1 MGNLTLNLPL
11 SLMLLFLLGYLGYW
25 IFRFFR
31 IPGGAITGSLLLVA
45 VLTGLGV
52 RWGDIPQ
59 NFNTFFQVVLGI
71 VVGCKFDR
79 EAVPRIKSLI
89 VPSLFVTVSMVGSC
103 LAVGILLAKITG
115 VEPGTALYASMP
127 GGLAEM
133 SLLAM
138 ERNLNAPVVTLFQYM
153 RVLAI
158 YISVPLIAL
167 RYNQG
172 VKEAAAGSAAAPEA
186 GEDKKSEARMSQILI
201 TLVIGGFGGFT
212 AKAIGVPVGGL
223 LGAMTVVGLLRTLG
237 VALRPLPRRLVIF
250 AQIGLGVYLGTT
262 FTPEVV
268 ATLHR
273 LLIPT
278 AIFSVVIVLLGVI
291 LGVLIHR
298 FWGLDLVTSLLACA
312 AAGVTQMSAIALD
325 MDADAVTVGLLQAF
339 RYAVT
344 MMVMPAI
351 ISLMV

>member
-1 MGNLTLNLPL
+1 MTLNLPL
-11 SLMLLFLLGYLGYW
+11 SLMLVFLLGYLGYRV
-25 IFRFFR
+25 FRFFH

-45 VLTGLGV
+45 IFSCLGV
-52 RWGDIPQ
+52 GWANIPSY
-59 NFNTFFQVVLGI
+59 FNTFFQVVLGTA
-71 VVGCKFDR
+71 VGCKFDR
-79 EAVPRIKSLI
+79 ETAPRIKTLI
-89 VPSLFVTVSMVGSC
+89 VPSLFVTVSM
-103 LAVGILLAKITG
+103 AGISLVMGVLLAKITG
-115 VEPGTALYASMP
+115 IEPGTAFYASMP

-153 RVLAI
+153 RVLATF
-158 YISVPLIAL
+158 ISVPLIAL

-172 VKEAAAGSAAAPEA
+172 VKEEAAGLAAAPEA
-186 GEDKKSEARMSQILI
+186 GGDKNNKAGAYQII
-201 TLVIGGFGGFT
+201 TTLVIGGVSGFT

-223 LGAMTVVGLLRTLG
+223 LGAMTVVGLLRILG
-237 VALRPLPRRLVIF
+237 VTLKPLPRRLVIF

-262 FTPEVV
+262 FSQEVV
-268 ATLHR
+268 ATLYR

-278 AIFSVVIVLLGVI
+278 VIFSVVIVLIGVI

>member
-1 MGNLTLNLPL
+1 MGNLILNLPL
-11 SLMLLFLLGYLGYW
+11 SLMLLFLLGYLGYRV
-25 IFRFFR
+25 FRFFH

-45 VLTGLGV
+45 IFSCLGV
-52 RWGDIPQ
+52 GWANIPS

-89 VPSLFVTVSMVGSC
+89 VPSLFVTISMVGSC
-103 LAVGILLAKITG
+103 LAVGVLLAKITG
-115 VEPGTALYASMP
+115 VEPGTAFYASMP

-138 ERNLNAPVVTLFQYM
+138 ERNLNAPVVTMFQYM

-158 YISVPLIAL
+158 FISVPLIAL

-186 GEDKKSEARMSQILI
+186 GSDNDKARVSRILT
-201 TLVIGGFGGFT
+201 TLVIGGVGGFT

-223 LGAMTVVGLLRTLG
+223 LGAMTVVGLLRILG
-237 VALRPLPRRLVIF
+237 VPLRPLPRQLVTF

-268 ATLHR
+268 ATLQR

-291 LGVLIHR
+291 LGVFLHK

-344 MMVMPAI
+344 MMVMPTI

>member
-11 SLMLLFLLGYLGYW
+11 SFMLLFLLGYFGYRV
-25 IFRFFR
+25 FRFFN

-45 VLTGLGV
+45 IFSCLGV
-52 RWGDIPQ
+52 GWANIPSY
-59 NFNTFFQVVLGI
+59 FNTFFQVVLGI
-71 VVGCKFDR
+71 MVGCKFDR
-79 EAVPRIKSLI
+79 ETAPRIKTLI
-89 VPSLFVTVSMVGSC
+89 VPSLFVTVTM
-103 LAVGILLAKITG
+103 AGISLVMGVLLAKITG
-115 VEPGTALYASMP
+115 IEAGTALYASMP

-153 RVLAI
+153 RVLATFV
-158 YISVPLIAL
+158 SVPLIAI

-172 VKEAAAGSAAAPEA
+172 AKEAAAGPAAAPEA
-186 GEDKKSEARMSQILI
+186 GEDKKSGARMSQILI
-201 TLVIGGFGGFT
+201 TLVIGGFGGFA

-237 VALRPLPRRLVIF
+237 VTLKPLPRRLVIF